1 VKRRPVLLASLLGLL
16 APPVSAEKPMKS
28 DDALTAVELKRMTVT
43 QGKLESLP
51 NGRLVIEEP
60 KVRAVATSV
69 PSREVPGVR
78 ALTGQALRA
87 TEAVE
92 ARVAELRFTYL
103 GATREQKPLASGE
116 MRRQVGL
123 KLRARDGCNVVY
135 VMWRIEPK
143 PGLVVSVKSNPGQ
156 HRSDDCGNGGYQTVK
171 PRTKARV
178 PELEPG
184 DSHTLRAELQ
194 GAVLKVR
201 VDGESVW
208 EGTLPAEALSF
219 DGPVGLRTDNGRFQV
234 ELLSAP

>member
-1 VKRRPVLLASLLGLL
+1 M
-16 APPVSAEKPMKS
+16 KP
-28 DDALTAVELKRMTVT
+28 DEALTAVELKRMKVT

-60 KVRAVATSV
+60 KVRAVASG
-69 PSREVPGVR
+69 PSREVPTV
-78 ALTGQALRA
+78 QALKARA
-87 TEAVE
+87 SRSPEAVE

-143 PGLVVSVKSNPGQ
+143 PGLVVSVKSNPGM

-178 PELEPG
+178 PELEAG
-184 DSHTLRAELQ
+184 DRHTLRAELQ
-194 GAVLKVR
+194 GATLTVR
-201 VDGESVW
+201 VDGEPVW
-208 EGTLPAEALSF
+208 QGALPAEALSF

>member
-1 VKRRPVLLASLLGLL
+1 
-16 APPVSAEKPMKS
+16 MKS
-28 DDALTAVELKRMTVT
+28 DDALTAVELKRMKVT

-60 KVRAVATSV
+60 KVRAVANSG
-69 PSREVPGVR
+69 PSRE
-78 ALTGQALRA
+78 ALGLQALRGQA
-87 TEAVE
+87 RSASE

-116 MRRQVGL
+116 LRRQVGL
-123 KLRARDGCNVVY
+123 KLRARDGCNVIY

-178 PELEPG
+178 PGLAPG

>member
-1 VKRRPVLLASLLGLL
+1 MKCRRVLVASLLGLL

-28 DDALTAVELKRMTVT
+28 DDALTAVELKRMKVT

-60 KVRAVATSV
+60 KVRAVANAG
-69 PSREVPGVR
+69 PSRE
-78 ALTGQALRA
+78 ALGLQALRGQA
-87 TEAVE
+87 RSASE

-116 MRRQVGL
+116 LRRQVGL
-123 KLRARDGCNVVY
+123 KLRARDGCNVIY

-178 PELEPG
+178 PGLAPG

>member
-1 VKRRPVLLASLLGLL
+1 M
-16 APPVSAEKPMKS
+16 KP
-28 DDALTAVELKRMTVT
+28 DDALTAVELKRMKVT

-60 KVRAVATSV
+60 KVRAVASG
-69 PSREVPGVR
+69 PSREAPTVR
-78 ALTGQALRA
+78 ALKTRALK
-87 TEAVE
+87 TPEAEE

-116 MRRQVGL
+116 LRRQVGL

-143 PGLVVSVKSNPGQ
+143 PGLVVSVKSNPGM

-178 PELEPG
+178 PELEAG

-194 GAVLKVR
+194 GATLTVR
-201 VDGESVW
+201 VDGEPVW
-208 EGTLPAEALSF
+208 EGPLPAEALSF
-219 DGPVGLRTDNGRFQV
+219 DGPVGLRTDNGRFHV

>member
-1 VKRRPVLLASLLGLL
+1 MKTRRVLVASLLGLL
-16 APPVSAEKPMKS
+16 APPVSAEKSIKS
-28 DDALTAVELKRMTVT
+28 DDALTAVELKRMKVT

-69 PSREVPGVR
+69 PSREAPMVQ
-78 ALTGQALRA
+78 ALKGQALSA
-87 TEAVE
+87 AEALE
-92 ARVAELRFTYL
+92 TRVAELRFTYL
-103 GATREQKPLASGE
+103 GATREQKALASGE

-143 PGLVVSVKSNPGQ
+143 PGLVVSVKSNPGMN
-156 HRSDDCGNGGYQTVK
+156 RSDDCGNGGYQTVK

-194 GAVLKVR
+194 GTALKVR

>member
-1 VKRRPVLLASLLGLL
+1 VKRRRVLVASLLGLL

-28 DDALTAVELKRMTVT
+28 EDALTAVELKRMKVT

-60 KVRAVATSV
+60 KVRAVANSG
-69 PSREVPGVR
+69 PSRE
-78 ALTGQALRA
+78 ALGIQALRGQALSA
-87 TEAVE
+87 SE

-116 MRRQVGL
+116 LRRQVGL

-171 PRTKARV
+171 PRTKARL
-178 PELEPG
+178 PELAPG